1 MSVAGRSVNRGRFL
15 VTTPGDI
22 RSENADMSNEKS
34 SENTIAC
41 QWKAFLRF
49 SKSTQSESVPK
60 EAPKGL
66 PSDGYT
72 KVTKLL

>member
-1 MSVAGRSVNRGRFL
+1 
-15 VTTPGDI
+15 
-22 RSENADMSNEKS
+22 MSNEKS

-49 SKSTQSESVPK
+49 SQSTQSESVPK

>member
-1 MSVAGRSVNRGRFL
+1 
-15 VTTPGDI
+15 
-22 RSENADMSNEKS
+22 MSNEKS

-41 QWKAFLRF
+41 QWKVFLRF